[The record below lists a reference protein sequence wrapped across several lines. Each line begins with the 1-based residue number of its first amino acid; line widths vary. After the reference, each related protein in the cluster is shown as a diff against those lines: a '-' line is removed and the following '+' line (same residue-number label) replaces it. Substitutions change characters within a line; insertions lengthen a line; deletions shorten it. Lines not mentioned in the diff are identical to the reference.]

1 MKYSACVA
9 AALLVASGCTQNADP
24 NSKSAGPGAVA
35 TEVMVINIKP
45 PIN

>member
-9 AALLVASGCTQNADP
+9 AALLVAGGCTQNAD
-24 NSKSAGPGAVA
+24 GPGAIA
-35 TEVMVINIKP
+35 TEVRVINIKP

>member
-1 MKYSACVA
+1 MKYSACVV

-24 NSKSAGPGAVA
+24 NGSGVV
-35 TEVMVINIKP
+35 TEVRVINIKP

>member
-24 NSKSAGPGAVA
+24 NGPGVA
-35 TEVMVINIKP
+35 TEVRVINIKP
-45 PIN
+45 GLN